1 MFLLLYPILIKPE
14 NGFAKCFLI
23 FHLAYSP
30 YFYNVFFL
38 QEIISTFRPLDPKSE
53 IILSLIVP
61 VYNRATEVE
70 ELLASLIDQV
80 DKDFEMIIIEDGS
93 SQRCET
99 IAEKYKSILR
109 IRYHYKSNSGPGLSR
124 NEGCRIA
131 KGNYFIF
138 LDSDCVIPP
147 EYIGEV
153 KKNLTECYS
162 DAFGGPD
169 KAHHDFSRLQKA
181 INYSMTSF
189 LTTGG
194 IRGGSEKMDKFYPRS
209 FNMGYAR
216 YVFEAT
222 GGFSNLRFG
231 EDIDMSLRIMKQG
244 FSTCLYKTA
253 WVYHK
258 RRTSLKLF
266 YKQVYNSGIARINL
280 YRRYP
285 VSLKLVHLL
294 PLAFVFF
301 VLASALLSAFISVY
315 FILPLL
321 GWIFL
326 IFIDSTIRN
335 GHLVIGLL
343 SVITSFIQVG
353 GYGLGF
359 FKAVWKRIILG
370 HDEFS
375 AFKENFYT

>member
-1 MFLLLYPILIKPE
+1 M
-14 NGFAKCFLI
+14 
-23 FHLAYSP
+23 
-30 YFYNVFFL
+30 
-38 QEIISTFRPLDPKSE
+38 DPNSE
-53 IILSLIVP
+53 IKLSLIVP
-61 VYNRATEVE
+61 VYNRPAEVE
-70 ELLASLIDQV
+70 ELLASLTAQL
-80 DKDFEMIIIEDGS
+80 DKDFEIIIIEDGS
-93 SQRCET
+93 SQLCET
-99 IAEKYKSILR
+99 IVEKYKFILQT
-109 IRYHYKSNSGPGLSR
+109 RYHYKTNSGPGLSR
-124 NEGCRIA
+124 NEGCRMA

-147 EYIGEV
+147 EYIAEV
-153 KKNLTECYS
+153 KISLTERYS

-169 KAHHDFSRLQKA
+169 RAHQDFSLLQKA

-216 YVFEAT
+216 YVFDAT

-231 EDIDMSLRIMKQG
+231 EDIDMSLRIMEKG
-244 FSTCLYKTA
+244 FTTRLYKTA

-285 VSLKLVHLL
+285 GSLKLVHLF

-301 VLASALLSAFISVY
+301 VLASAVLSIIFSAY

-321 GWIFL
+321 GWVFL
-326 IFIDSTIRN
+326 IFVDAAIRN
-335 GHLVIGLL
+335 GHVLIGLL
-343 SVITSFIQVG
+343 SVIASFIQLG

-359 FKAVWKRIILG
+359 LKAVWKRIILG
-370 HDEFS
+370 QDEFS
-375 AFKENFYT
+375 AFKDNFYT